1 MEVSRLSPAS
11 YGIPPGRGTAAPRT
25 FCRLPAQGPTGP
37 VFLTRL
43 GGSGSGH
50 GQLPHTA
57 YDDWPMPHAAVGSVL
72 NADLEEGRM
81 RAVEVAGH
89 PKEDALAGRW
99 ARWWSK
105 RGDTI
110 ELFFYSVL
118 VPVDLIAV
126 LAAFAVAMQVPRW
139 AGAVVTEP
147 SWSFLPVFLA
157 ISPLWVAVFALVGL
171 YTEAGVRNRWSEA
184 GKVFVATAAPA
195 MLLTVVDT
203 LHPGSMFPVKELP
216 VIGYLLSFTFVLV
229 GRNTLHGVQHAL
241 FARDLGVHRA
251 LVIGSGP
258 VAQHIVR
265 TLEMTRR
272 SGYRVVG
279 VLDDSDVPG
288 GSVLATLPSFRTV
301 AEANAALDGHFD
313 EIIHADSSLPRD
325 DILEILRFANDHHLA
340 YRFVPHQSGLYAP
353 DTVVSTLAGVA
364 VVKIRV
370 TPLEGWGRIIKRG
383 FDIVGSACGLLL
395 IAPLLAVIAA
405 VIAVA
410 DRGPVLFRQERL
422 GRAGETFRILKF
434 RTMRTAYSG
443 RPALEV
449 FHELGRE
456 DLVEEF
462 QREQKVKDDP
472 RVSPLGAFLRR
483 TSLDELPQLWN
494 VLRGEM
500 SLVGPRPEQP
510 DIVSKLEWQ
519 IPFYDRRELVKPGI
533 TGWAQIRCG
542 YAGSEEGTAWKLC
555 HDLYYLKHRSAA
567 LDAMIMLQTLVTA
580 VHDVQFAV
588 RPPDENF
595 VLDAVRAHADA

>member
-1 MEVSRLSPAS
+1 
-11 YGIPPGRGTAAPRT
+11 
-25 FCRLPAQGPTGP
+25 
-37 VFLTRL
+37 
-43 GGSGSGH
+43 
-50 GQLPHTA
+50 
-57 YDDWPMPHAAVGSVL
+57 
-72 NADLEEGRM
+72 M

-89 PKEDALAGRW
+89 PKEDALAPGRW

-110 ELFFYSVL
+110 ELFFYTVL

-126 LAAFAVAMQVPRW
+126 LAAFAVAMQIPRW
-139 AGAVVTEP
+139 SGVVVAEP

-157 ISPLWVAVFALVGL
+157 VSPLWVAVFALVGL

-195 MLLTVVDT
+195 MLLVVVDS
-203 LHPGSMFPVKELP
+203 LHPGAMFPVKELP
-216 VIGYLLSFTFVLV
+216 VLGYLLSFTFVLV

-279 VLDDSDVPG
+279 VLDESDAPG

-301 AEANAALDGHFD
+301 AEASAALGGHFD

-395 IAPLLAVIAA
+395 IAPLLAVIAV
-405 VIAVA
+405 VIAVV
-410 DRGPVLFRQERL
+410 DGRPVMFRQERI

-449 FHELGRE
+449 FEELGRD

-462 QREQKVKDDP
+462 QREQKVKNDP

-494 VLRGEM
+494 VLRGEL
-500 SLVGPRPEQP
+500 SLVGPRP
-510 DIVSKLEWQ
+510 IVR
-519 IPFYDRRELVKPGI
+519 DELVKFGDFKSTILALQPGI
-533 TGWAQIRCG
+533 TGLWQTSGRNDIS
-542 YAGSEEGTAWKLC
+542 YEERVKLNIQYVESWSLRL
-555 HDLYYLKHRSAA
+555 DVLILMRTLA
-567 LDAMIMLQTLVTA
+567 L
-580 VHDVQFAV
+580 
-588 RPPDENF
+588 
-595 VLDAVRAHADA
+595 VLRGGGGAY